1 MTLQTI
7 DPDAVH
13 YVDLVREIVAW
24 FDVIDAKMPADAFDL
39 AADWP
44 TDWLARARKALSPS
58 EGAKT

>member
-24 FDVIDAKMPADAFDL
+24 FEVVQPNYDLYDGYVHDDV
-39 AADWP
+39 WP
-44 TDWLARARKALSPS
+44 TDWLKRAKAALTS
-58 EGAKT
+58 ED

>member
-24 FDVIDAKMPADAFDL
+24 FDVIQNKQDWARRVTD
-39 AADWP
+39 DWP
-44 TDWLARARKALSPS
+44 HDWLRRARAATESS
-58 EGAKT
+58 ENASE